1 MALILEVK
9 VLFVALVAGSDSRR
23 QLRRREAAWEGTAR
37 SAPAGA
43 KLEAKCGADVQEP
56 DTRPLRVGNP
66 AEYGD
71 AR

>member
-1 MALILEVK
+1 MALILEVR

-23 QLRRREAAWEGTAR
+23 QLRRREAAWGR
-37 SAPAGA
+37 

-56 DTRPLRVGNP
+56 DTRPVGAGN
-66 AEYGD
+66 AARYGD